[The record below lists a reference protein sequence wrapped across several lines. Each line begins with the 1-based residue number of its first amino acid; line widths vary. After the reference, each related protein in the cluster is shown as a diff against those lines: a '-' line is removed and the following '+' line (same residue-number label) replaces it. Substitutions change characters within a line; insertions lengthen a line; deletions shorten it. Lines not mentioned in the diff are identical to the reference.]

1 MSIQT
6 FCQHVNSFLPQIE
19 LRNVAGLRG
28 TAPQVRDTKP
38 ETKRKHKSQTKTLL
52 DEAKKLLGPALEEP
66 DLPDVKQGMVK
77 LLVKVT
83 RAVMYG
89 EFFFKRNT

>member
-1 MSIQT
+1 M
-6 FCQHVNSFLPQIE
+6 
-19 LRNVAGLRG
+19 AGLRG

-66 DLPDVKQGMVK
+66 DLPDVKQGMV
-77 LLVKVT
+77 
-83 RAVMYG
+83 
-89 EFFFKRNT
+89 